1 MFVIHAATPEIMRDV
16 IVGYLDNQAAGL
28 QRDVASARTQRDRF
42 AAERALR
49 AIESAARLIRN
60 VKVETG
66 A

>member
-28 QRDVASARTQRDRF
+28 QRDATSARTQRDRF
-42 AAERALR
+42 AAERALQ
-49 AIESAARLIRN
+49 AIQSAARLIRN
-60 VKVETG
+60 AKVETG